1 MLSANTNTNTITVVL
16 YPDSECP
23 GGVNNIPAVDY
34 AVARQGTDKINTDG
48 EFNPDSAF
56 WSLSSREGA
65 IRFFQNVFKPI
76 LEDYNYALSL
86 GYFPEVDAIKHL
98 PLTKND
104 IGLLAKTIVAEK
116 IYEFDWNGHIV
127 CKNVKRGEW
136 RLAVAQS
143 NLPYRYVTTKEVSE
157 NGTKYHDLEQHTV
170 EHLGFEWAC
179 LIDKT
184 QLEPKWNSTAWRAM
198 NQTKGDYTIKFTS
211 SDELAGF
218 DEVDCVVT
226 ARVFFGQI
234 DITDELL
241 GNSAFQMWWTRNT
254 DNAPDDNAWLPV
266 LVDEQVNVVS
276 FVTEDMGRNWST
288 RRKAQFTCW
297 AFIPAGDDL
306 IPIDNTIPIIQ
317 G

>member
-1 MLSANTNTNTITVVL
+1 
-16 YPDSECP
+16 
-23 GGVNNIPAVDY
+23 
-34 AVARQGTDKINTDG
+34 
-48 EFNPDSAF
+48 
-56 WSLSSREGA
+56 
-65 IRFFQNVFKPI
+65 
-76 LEDYNYALSL
+76 
-86 GYFPEVDAIKHL
+86 
-98 PLTKND
+98 
-104 IGLLAKTIVAEK
+104 
-116 IYEFDWNGHIV
+116 
-127 CKNVKRGEW
+127 
-136 RLAVAQS
+136 
-143 NLPYRYVTTKEVSE
+143 
-157 NGTKYHDLEQHTV
+157 
-170 EHLGFEWAC
+170 
-179 LIDKT
+179 
-184 QLEPKWNSTAWRAM
+184 M